1 MTMRPPIHDFV
12 QTQLHGLHQHRRDA
26 DRRTVSPFPH
36 DDFHAALLL
45 SILIHR
51 RPTEGFPGP
60 ASQSMGDGDGAGGP
74 GSGALSA
81 GHISLEDR

>member
-1 MTMRPPIHDFV
+1 MTMRPPIYDFV

-36 DDFHAALLL
+36 DDFHAALL
-45 SILIHR
+45 
-51 RPTEGFPGP
+51 PGP

-74 GSGALSA
+74 GSRALSA
-81 GHISLEDR
+81 GHISREDR